1 MQYELFYLVGASKE
15 AELDTIKSEVAA
27 IITSEEGVFE
37 EKQVVE
43 KRKMAYE
50 VKRENRGFYVAQRF
64 NLEDPTKI
72 QAMTRALNLY
82 VKILRSII
90 TRTDELPALTS
101 REERDAM
108 AKNEGST
115 RAKKEVAETAK
126 STKNVETHN
135 NASVPKKEEVKE
147 VVTEEV
153 VAKKS
158 TKKATSEDKTYGE
171 DIDKKLEEILNI

>member
-27 IITSEEGVFE
+27 LITTEEGVFE

-50 VKRENRGFYVAQRF
+50 IKHENRGFYVAQRF

-72 QAMTRALNLY
+72 QAMTKALNLY
-82 VKILRSII
+82 TKILRSII
-90 TRTDELPALTS
+90 TKTDELPALTS

-108 AKNEGST
+108 AKSESPAKAKKET
-115 RAKKEVAETAK
+115 IETPEKTEKKIVAKKEVIAEA
-126 STKNVETHN
+126 
-135 NASVPKKEEVKE
+135 PKEEVKE
-147 VVTEEV
+147 KP
-153 VAKKS
+153 AKKVASVEKKTS
-158 TKKATSEDKTYGE
+158 TE

>member
-50 VKRENRGFYVAQRF
+50 VKHENRGFYVAQRF

-72 QAMTRALNLY
+72 QEMTRTLNLY
-82 VKILRSII
+82 TKILRSII

-108 AKNEGST
+108 AKSETPRG
-115 RAKKEVAETAK
+115 KKEVIET
-126 STKNVETHN
+126 VEKVEKKTV
-135 NASVPKKEEVKE
+135 AKKEEVKE
-147 VVTEEV
+147 VVAEEV
-153 VAKKS
+153 VAKKV
-158 TKKATSEDKTYGE
+158 TKKATSEDKKAYGE